1 MDRNGS
7 SLHAR
12 RAARRRRKPTCCR
25 SDSSKT
31 LRPALAQLRDWA
43 FESADGALP
52 AIAGALLIL
61 LRHEFLGRDGFA
73 ITELQHGHRGKLLTS
88 APINRRRMVAIEFGM
103 GRSGRKGGSSG
114 SVTFGYGKFREQR
127 GGTRS

>member
-31 LRPALAQLRDWA
+31 LRRALAQLRDWA

-52 AIAGALLIL
+52 AIAGAPLIGL
-61 LRHEFLGRDGFA
+61 SAPAPEHA
-73 ITELQHGHRGKLLTS
+73 PQHVIALDNVVTQRGDDMNEHHRGKHIGEDHMRLLDPLPHR
-88 APINRRRMVAIEFGM
+88 PIYR
-103 GRSGRKGGSSG
+103 
-114 SVTFGYGKFREQR
+114 
-127 GGTRS
+127 